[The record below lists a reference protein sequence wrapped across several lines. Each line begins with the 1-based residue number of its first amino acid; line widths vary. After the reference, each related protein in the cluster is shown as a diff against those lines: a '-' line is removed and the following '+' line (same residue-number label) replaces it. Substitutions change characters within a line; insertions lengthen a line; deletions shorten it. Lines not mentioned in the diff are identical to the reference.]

1 MMETNDPLS
10 SELVAASD
18 GNRILAYIIDML
30 IVVGVSFIPRIGW
43 MLALAYVATRDA
55 LPFLEGQSIGK
66 KAMKLRAVTMEG
78 APLTNNWNAGL
89 VRNIVL
95 LIPFF
100 PLVELIVFFTNPD
113 RLRLGDQWA
122 KTRVISVA

>member
-1 MMETNDPLS
+1 MENLDPFK
-10 SELVAASD
+10 SEFVAASD
-18 GNRILAYIIDML
+18 GNRIIAYLID
-30 IVVGVSFIPRIGW
+30 IAVVVGLSMVPRIGW
-43 MLALAYVATRDA
+43 MVGLAYMATRDA

-122 KTRVISVA
+122 KTRVISEA